1 MTQQDI
7 EEKFIGRAINEEGL
21 DYYFKMMGKF
31 GKASMYTFSFNT
43 DDYTI
48 SAEVCV
54 ENGKLVGVVPDKE
67 LRDDGWGVNPDA
79 GPAEIQPEEYDTMA
93 MYLNCVVK

>member
-7 EEKFIGRAINEEGL
+7 EEKFIGREINEDGL

-79 GPAEIQPEEYDTMA
+79 GPVEIQPEEYDTMA

>member
-7 EEKFIGRAINEEGL
+7 EEKFIDREVDEERL
-21 DYYFKMMGKF
+21 EYHFKMMGKF

-54 ENGKLVGVVPDKE
+54 ENGRLVGIVPDKE
-67 LRDDGWGVNPDA
+67 ARDDGWGINPDA
-79 GPAEIQPEEYDTMA
+79 GPEEIQPEEYDTMA